1 MYNKIEG
8 LPMTNN
14 KVTINYKGQ
23 SVDCYDT
30 LTEESNIQIA
40 CSDRLDAEF
49 IDNWNYGTDEAFT
62 NWTEAVHYLI
72 DLDRF
77 KDIEELTAC

>member
-1 MYNKIEG
+1 
-8 LPMTNN
+8 MTNN

-30 LTEESNIQIA
+30 LTEESNFQIA

-49 IDNWNYGTDEAFT
+49 IDNWKSVVKKKKEDKDGEDKDVSSGFNYS
-62 NWTEAVHYLI
+62 LI
-72 DLDRF
+72 F
-77 KDIEELTAC
+77 NKN